1 MESPSRSNPPQR
13 CSHSRSALPFGRVLR
28 LCSHC
33 PKALQSTAIARNTE
47 DFPQPFGPLKRIL
60 VAIVPLQ
67 SSLKWKTYEPSG
79 PASLVWR
86 ASIFMFPFY
95 TMDGISVK
103 LSNTVKSQEIN
114 YFLERQREQI
124 LYESGEMA
132 ATSLLRMLLY
142 LDTELLPEG
151 YGCFEIRCDIL
162 LCHV

>member
-1 MESPSRSNPPQR
+1 MTLSAEQKIANIEPPSKSKTPQ
-13 CSHSRSALPFGRVLR
+13 H
-28 LCSHC
+28 CSHC

-95 TMDGISVK
+95 TMNGISVK
-103 LSNTVKSQEIN
+103 LSNAEKSQEIN
-114 YFLERQREQI
+114 FYFPKLQGDQI
-124 LYESGEMA
+124 FCESGEMA

-162 LCHV
+162 FCQV